1 MLKLERID
9 LDDMTEEDMENIK
22 LALNVD
28 PGGDPKQVYNKLAS
42 GKAIPWRYSTP
53 LGNTIL
59 LIEESEDKKEKYLY
73 VWYMGGKGMVG
84 NTQYFIDVL
93 TEYGRRIGCKSI
105 RSASTPR
112 IAKYMKRFDFVP
124 QLVQMRKEI

>member
-22 LALNVD
+22 LALKTD
-28 PGGDPKQVYNKLAS
+28 PGGNPETLYKKMSS
-42 GKAIPWRYSTP
+42 GKAVPWRYSTP
-53 LGNTIL
+53 IGNTIFI
-59 LIEESEDKKEKYLY
+59 IEENEDKKEKYLY
-73 VWYMGGKGMVG
+73 VWYMGGTGIVG
-84 NTQYFIDVL
+84 STQYFIDAIA
-93 TEYGRRIGCKSI
+93 EYGKLRGCKSI
-105 RSASTPR
+105 RSASTPL